1 MAAGVLHLFT
11 KTEALIYHKFN

>member
-1 MAAGVLHLFT
+1 MAAGALHLFT